1 MFFRILIM
9 ILVGLTNTRFFIPLV
24 GCAILVL
31 HLLTAVFQPYKA
43 NAHNRINI
51 VFLIVMLF
59 IVISAMAITLSL
71 SDTVQAK
78 HFAKALFVSSICFPG
93 IYNNGVILHKLFAHR
108 LWVQNLYK
116 KLCKV
121 CIKRE
126 EEDFERLLPERM
138 VNVDECAALLADP
151 MEVNT

>member
-1 MFFRILIM
+1 M
-9 ILVGLTNTRFFIPLV
+9 ILVGLTNTRFFLPLV
-24 GCAILVL
+24 GCAVLVL
-31 HLLTAVFQPYKA
+31 LLLTAVLQPYKA

-51 VFLIVMLF
+51 VFLILTVF
-59 IVISAMAITLSL
+59 IIISAMAITLAL

-78 HFAKALFVSSICFPG
+78 HFANALFVLSLFFPG
-93 IYNNGVILHKLFAHR
+93 IYDVGIILHKLFAHR

-116 KLCKV
+116 KVCKV
-121 CIKRE
+121 CIKRK